1 MMGYTNFSL
10 NGDFTLSCLI
20 ENVFKQLFYIMN
32 IADMFIEVI
41 FCDKGIQV
49 KSFLLYIWNEKALLK
64 THFANQSF
72 KPLPHYYTLCAAT

>member
-10 NGDFTLSCLI
+10 HGDFTLSCLI

-49 KSFLLYIWNEKALLK
+49 KSFCYIYGMKKLY
-64 THFANQSF
+64 
-72 KPLPHYYTLCAAT
+72 